1 VCASVEC
8 ENLTDLLFF
17 DGVGFGFAGPGT
29 VLCDNLCY
37 VFMFLSVA
45 TSNLIATSLAQKV
58 ALSLCNLSSN
68 HHHHHHH
75 HPLFSVLLAP
85 DV

>member
-1 VCASVEC
+1 VCALVEC
-8 ENLTDLLFF
+8 EKLTDLLFF
-17 DGVGFGFAGPGT
+17 DGWGLGFAGPGT

-58 ALSLCNLSSN
+58 AFSLCNLSSY
-68 HHHHHHH
+68 HYHH
-75 HPLFSVLLAP
+75 HPLFSVLLVP